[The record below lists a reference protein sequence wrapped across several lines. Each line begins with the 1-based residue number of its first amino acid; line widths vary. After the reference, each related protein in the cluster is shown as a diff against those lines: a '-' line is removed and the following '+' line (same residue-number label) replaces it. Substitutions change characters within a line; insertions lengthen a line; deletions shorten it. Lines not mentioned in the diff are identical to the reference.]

1 MTNGDDST
9 QVRRGAP
16 AANPLQ
22 PLPLI
27 LWRGTAEGVARME
40 HSEQDPHDY
49 NNGLY
54 LTRQRWL
61 AEEYARLRSGET
73 GGRPLVYEA
82 EISRNLLGRILDLE
96 SGQAAQ
102 DWHAFLG
109 SEYVPGKTWRS
120 LLPPENANRN
130 YWTVFR
136 AFLEKTGRKLD
147 DYDTIIGP
155 EYVRVGSQICVRS
168 PEIQRQIQQR
178 FVEYESKPVWIRVLD
193 GNGAA
198 MDVDINYPGATVPAC
213 KTGSTSK
220 DV

>member
-1 MTNGDDST
+1 M
-9 QVRRGAP
+9 
-16 AANPLQ
+16 
-22 PLPLI
+22 
-27 LWRGTAEGVARME
+27 
-40 HSEQDPHDY
+40 
-49 NNGLY
+49 
-54 LTRQRWL
+54 
-61 AEEYARLRSGET
+61 
-73 GGRPLVYEA
+73 
-82 EISRNLLGRILDLE
+82 
-96 SGQAAQ
+96 
-102 DWHAFLG
+102 
-109 SEYVPGKTWRS
+109 
-120 LLPPENANRN
+120 
-130 YWTVFR
+130 FR